1 MSYKCHH
8 CDIFSSDLLKALEYK
23 MQIFIDMN
31 QKKILIGGN
40 ILVFVNSKF
49 WSMYLI
55 WLDSYLKRTLIPV
68 VIFLGNFWPKF
79 LFILCKVHQEKKWWL
94 NPITYFDYHSCT
106 CEHFLMKVS
115 ILYTGYFVM
124 PRWVGMHRM
133 NSLACPSSALDPV
146 KRKKETNKQKIKQ
159 TEEM

>member
-31 QKKILIGGN
+31 QKILIGGN

-49 WSMYLI
+49 WSMHLI
-55 WLDSYLKRTLIPV
+55 WLYSYLKRTLIPV
-68 VIFLGNFWPKF
+68 IIFLGNFWPKF

-106 CEHFLMKVS
+106 CDES
-115 ILYTGYFVM
+115 I
-124 PRWVGMHRM
+124 
-133 NSLACPSSALDPV
+133 NSLYWIFCDAKMSLGC
-146 KRKKETNKQKIKQ
+146 
-159 TEEM
+159 TEWTRWHVHRPP

>member
-31 QKKILIGGN
+31 QKILIGGN

-49 WSMYLI
+49 WSMHLI
-55 WLDSYLKRTLIPV
+55 WLYSYLKRTLIPV
-68 VIFLGNFWPKF
+68 IIFLGNFWPKF

-124 PRWVGMHRM
+124 PRWVWDAQNELVGMSIVR
-133 NSLACPSSALDPV
+133 LRPS
-146 KRKKETNKQKIKQ
+146 KKKQTNKQKIKQ